1 MRSLAQWLTYL
12 ESIHPNSIDM
22 GLNRI
27 KAVADNLGLHFSD
40 KTVITV
46 AGTNGKGTTCRFLEL
61 ACQTQHKTTGVY
73 SSPHLLD
80 YRERVRINGES
91 PDEAAFCQAFEQIER
106 IRADVTLT
114 YFEFST
120 LAALLL
126 MQRFK
131 VEVLILEVGLGGRL
145 DATNIIDPDLAVIT
159 TIDLDHQDWLGDT
172 REAIAREK
180 AGIMRCHG
188 LAVIGETDPPV
199 SLQDEVE
206 KRQVNARWAGQ
217 DFTFTQNGL
226 WSWQGRAAR
235 FSNLPTPHIPIQNV
249 STALAALECLNW
261 LPSQSDLDA
270 LLKSASMPGR
280 MQIIRTEPQVVI
292 DVGHNPQAVRAMQSW
307 LDKQTFDQ
315 LHLVAGMLKDKSI
328 AATLNAFRPGD
339 TRWYFGS
346 THGPRGAAAQ
356 TLYDQLDISQQPQ
369 ASCYNTVTSAYQH
382 AFAEANDNDLILVF
396 GSFLTVADVLILEA
410 DTNAL

>member
-1 MRSLAQWLTYL
+1 M
-12 ESIHPNSIDM
+12 
-22 GLNRI
+22 
-27 KAVADNLGLHFSD
+27 
-40 KTVITV
+40 
-46 AGTNGKGTTCRFLEL
+46 
-61 ACQTQHKTTGVY
+61 
-73 SSPHLLD
+73 
-80 YRERVRINGES
+80 
-91 PDEAAFCQAFEQIER
+91 
-106 IRADVTLT
+106 
-114 YFEFST
+114 
-120 LAALLL
+120 
-126 MQRFK
+126 
-131 VEVLILEVGLGGRL
+131 
-145 DATNIIDPDLAVIT
+145 
-159 TIDLDHQDWLGDT
+159 
-172 REAIAREK
+172 
-180 AGIMRCHG
+180 
-188 LAVIGETDPPV
+188 
-199 SLQDEVE
+199 
-206 KRQVNARWAGQ
+206 
-217 DFTFTQNGL
+217 
-226 WSWQGRAAR
+226 
-235 FSNLPTPHIPIQNV
+235 HIPIQNV

-339 TRWYFGS
+339 ARWYFGS